1 MQRVTVSKRLII
13 WCTAILGVLLVA
25 VVVSVSVLV
34 GTLNKQADDEAYTA
48 CYQRL
53 TVNASTI
60 QQMADA
66 AEFCS
71 R

>member
-34 GTLNKQADDEAYTA
+34 GTLSKQADDEAYSA
-48 CYQRL
+48 CVQRL
-53 TVNASTI
+53 TANATTVD
-60 QQMADA
+60 QVADA